1 MTIFPGCKCCGPST
15 NCDSLC
21 SATFSKRTNQL
32 VDFNGPHSGGYLFQS
47 AFPAGWPDGNVLQ
60 YNRELIVEVN
70 NETLDEW
77 IVESYYDT
85 FLGVYSYGLLP
96 TKYPRVPPV
105 GSDILGRTRSPVR
118 IDIFMVP
125 GRTYE
130 PFTNTSQCSATALFS
145 FLDTQYDP
153 GYGDW
158 YSKSVPGDV
167 NLLFNG
173 YGGFRQKANPMVIG
187 SVNNFYIS
195 PSEFTV
201 GGMSETGVIGSHYFI
216 PDVIDEATIAP
227 NWGTVPPQPYTMISM
242 QDWRNSNSVY
252 CKAIRKNDGGGSPY
266 PGEDNGP
273 REPFVGQVYEANITW
288 PDMLSIGKNCN
299 PYTTRN
305 SAMTKTKTSGGPGTE
320 LKNTLASWGIH
331 PKKGGGCKCKDME
344 VKMNRLG
351 SACKEP
357 ANLKMIVDHLQAEA
371 KKRKLPFV
379 RKAGELLVLRAVK
392 RFEKES

>member
-21 SATFSKRTNQL
+21 SSTFSKRNNQL

-47 AFPAGWPDGNVLQ
+47 ALPAGWPDGNVLQ

-70 NETLDEW
+70 GEILDEW

-288 PDMLSIGKNCN
+288 PDMLSIGAKCN
-299 PYTTRN
+299 TYTTRV
-305 SAMTKTKTSGGPGTE
+305 SVMTTTTTKTGPGTE
-320 LKNTLASWGIH
+320 LAALLKTIGIDA
-331 PKKGGGCKCKDME
+331 KEKGCQCKSHAKRMDKEGPQWCRDN
-344 VKMNRLG
+344 VDTILG
-351 SACKEP
+351 W
-357 ANLKMIVDHLQAEA
+357 LQTEA
-371 KKRKLPFV
+371 KKRKLPFIKTAAKQV
-379 RKAGELLVLRAVK
+379 VLLAIRRA
-392 RFEKES
+392 EKKS